1 MSKSLRQEKREASIR
16 YCEYHGIP
24 PKQNKHPL
32 ANEPTI
38 RGLVDAILDNPKD
51 DALWPILY
59 DCCLENDMTKQVE
72 GIGLLLKM
80 KSASDN
86 IVGDEYNDLFMTAE
100 EYNKTVTEKW
110 KLSLTNNRFS
120 VVKRTFQR
128 GKLYRPSP
136 WSLPWFEGYY
146 NVAGQRKGLFPRN
159 RKDVGLLFA
168 AHTGAMLNNIQSLR
182 SCFFSSVAACRLSA
196 LRLIDYKERDKVLY
210 QYFYQ
215 GYHAFN
221 YRSCSFGDI
230 QHLCHDFFLCVR
242 KYCSRKSIREA
253 LSMLCA
259 SVRVI
264 KDWHKA
270 IIMGQPQVV

>member
-1 MSKSLRQEKREASIR
+1 MNKPRRLARRETSIL
-16 YCEYHGIP
+16 YCKYHGIP
-24 PKQNKHPL
+24 PKQHKHPL
-32 ANEPTI
+32 ANDPTI

-59 DCCLENDMTKQVE
+59 DCCLENDMPQQVE

-86 IVGDEYNDLFMTAE
+86 IVGDEYNDLFMTSE
-100 EYNKTVTEKW
+100 EYNETVTEKW
-110 KLSLTNNRFS
+110 KLSLTNKQLS
-120 VVKRTFQR
+120 VVKRTYQR

-136 WSLPWFEGYY
+136 WSVPWFEHHC

-159 RKDVGLLFA
+159 RKDVGRLFA
-168 AHTGAMLNNIQSLR
+168 AHTGDMINNLKDLR
-182 SCFFSSVAACRLSA
+182 PFYYSSVAACKLSA
-196 LRLIDYKERDKVLY
+196 LKLIDYKERDKILF
-210 QYFYQ
+210 QHFNI
-215 GYHAFN
+215 GYYALN

-230 QHLCHDFFLCVR
+230 QHLCHDFHWDINR
-242 KYCSRKSIREA
+242 YCSSKTREA

-259 SVRVI
+259 SVRVV

-270 IIMGQPQVV
+270 IITGQPQP